1 MYTESFAIPP
11 RRVRRI
17 SFLAAA
23 TLHAVVIAL
32 TLNYLLGRFQQIP
45 VVEPVVTSELVDQEI
60 ADRLT
65 AEIARQK
72 ASTPT
77 ANVGAV
83 TTSSE
88 PGDSVILSVASRIL
102 NYKDA
107 AADGPDP
114 LESVRQNAALLE
126 RISSAGEVDRMAD
139 RLRQAMGASDIRI
152 REPDA
157 DTPAVDWD
165 VAVQSGGRRVEIDDR
180 IEIHETFVDD
190 KGGASTMIHTRKPA
204 GETGEFVYTVSLV
217 EAGHRDPP
225 SQCTKDEFDLAVDRI
240 APFEVINQFPL
251 LGELHRSAI
260 VPIMQRMSKD
270 EATSSATTQ
279 PASSPDQP

>member
-1 MYTESFAIPP
+1 MYTETFAIPP

-32 TLNYLLGRFQQIP
+32 TLNYLLGRFQQAP
-45 VVEPVVTSELVDQEI
+45 VVEPLVRSELVDQEI

-65 AEIARQK
+65 AEIARQE
-72 ASTPT
+72 TPAPD
-77 ANVGAV
+77 ANAGVV

-88 PGDSVILSVASRIL
+88 PGESVILSVASRIL
-102 NYKDA
+102 DYRDA
-107 AADGPDP
+107 ATEGPDP

-165 VAVQSGGRRVEIDDR
+165 VAVQSDGRRLEIDDR

-190 KGGASTMIHTRKPA
+190 KGGASTMIHTREPA
-204 GETGEFVYTVSLV
+204 EASGEFVYTVALI

-225 SQCTKDEFDLAVDRI
+225 SHCTKEEFDHAIERV

-270 EATSSATTQ
+270 EATSASTTQ
-279 PASSPDQP
+279 PASSPDEP